1 MTEAFML
8 FTALLLLAFIAHKVR
23 RIHQATFR
31 IEAFA
36 GRAAR
41 ESEATFG
48 QIQAYLSLEKLL
60 GLPHALP
67 PLRGWAGSPDFLLL
81 LARNA
86 LSCKPAVVIECSS
99 GASTVVLARTMQMN
113 DAGHVYSLEHDAVF
127 AQKTRDLLAQQ
138 GLSSWADVIDAPLT
152 AWQEFEG
159 RSWYSLDGL
168 AALEGAVDMLVIDGP
183 PTATGPCARHPAVPA
198 LASRLKAGARVFLDD
213 ADRDEERE
221 AVQRWT
227 AGGHVS
233 DLEHLPAE
241 KGCARFTFAA
251 RAGRPAAG
259 NQT

>member
-31 IEAFA
+31 IEAAA

-41 ESEATFG
+41 EAEVTYG
-48 QIQAYLSLEKLL
+48 QIQAYLSLERLL
-60 GLPHALP
+60 SLPYPLP

-81 LARNA
+81 LARTA
-86 LSCKPAVVIECSS
+86 LADKPAVVVECSS
-99 GASTVVLARTMQMN
+99 GASTVVLARALQMSGT
-113 DAGHVYSLEHDAVF
+113 GHVYSLEHDPVF

-152 AWQEFEG
+152 PWPEFEG
-159 RSWYSLDGL
+159 RSWYALDGL
-168 AALEGAVDMLVIDGP
+168 ASLQGAVEMLVIDGP

-198 LASRLKAGARVFLDD
+198 LASRLKVGARVFLDD

-227 AGGHVS
+227 ESGYVR
-233 DLEHLPAE
+233 DLEYLSAE
-241 KGCARFTFAA
+241 KGCAKFTFSMH
-251 RAGRPAAG
+251 AGEPSGGHRS
-259 NQT
+259 